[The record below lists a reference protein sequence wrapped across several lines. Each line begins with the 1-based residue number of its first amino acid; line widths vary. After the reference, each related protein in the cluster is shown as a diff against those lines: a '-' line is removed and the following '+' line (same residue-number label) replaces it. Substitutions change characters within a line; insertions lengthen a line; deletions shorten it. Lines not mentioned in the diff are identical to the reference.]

1 MTDTIQDT
9 ITVLLVEDSAADA
22 GLITA
27 HLSGRTDPR
36 FNLHHATTLSDA
48 LERLRETV
56 ADIIV
61 LDLTLPDSSGL
72 ATFLAMS
79 EAAHGV
85 PIVILSGMTDSELA
99 LEAVREGAQDFFS
112 KDKAISE
119 SLGESLQYS
128 IERYHRQRAE
138 REIDAAAFILRR
150 LYPRPLA
157 PLPGFE
163 VAGRCDPANQVG
175 GDYFDYFMAD
185 DKSLILVI
193 GDVSGHGFGPSLVMA
208 ETRAAMRTMATM
220 TDDIGTM
227 IRQVNE
233 LLVYDNLGSFVSLFV
248 ARIDIETGV
257 CRYASAGQ
265 PAELIRADGSTETLE
280 SGDPPLG
287 VLSGNRLEVR
297 EAHLRPNDTLLL
309 YTDGI
314 SERSPATSELFG
326 VPRMLKSIVESSD
339 STAEQT
345 LDRLFDEAD
354 TFANGRARADDM
366 TAIVLKL
373 KSFVAGP

>member
-138 REIDAAAFILRR
+138 REIDALVYR
-150 LYPRPLA
+150 LYDL
-157 PLPGFE
+157 
-163 VAGRCDPANQVG
+163 
-175 GDYFDYFMAD
+175 
-185 DKSLILVI
+185 
-193 GDVSGHGFGPSLVMA
+193 
-208 ETRAAMRTMATM
+208 
-220 TDDIGTM
+220 
-227 IRQVNE
+227 
-233 LLVYDNLGSFVSLFV
+233 
-248 ARIDIETGV
+248 
-257 CRYASAGQ
+257 
-265 PAELIRADGSTETLE
+265 
-280 SGDPPLG
+280 
-287 VLSGNRLEVR
+287 
-297 EAHLRPNDTLLL
+297 
-309 YTDGI
+309 
-314 SERSPATSELFG
+314 
-326 VPRMLKSIVESSD
+326 
-339 STAEQT
+339 TAEEIA
-345 LDRLFDEAD
+345 LVEA
-354 TFANGRARADDM
+354 AVGR
-366 TAIVLKL
+366 
-373 KSFVAGP
+373 G